1 LEFGSLESTL
11 QRISRLSGGKTP
23 LLVFDYL
30 QRAAHTLGYQQ
41 LRHNVSMM
49 TAQLRELGQRTNS
62 AVLAISSLNRAGG
75 DYGRGGAAQLD
86 SLKESGDLEYGA
98 DTVMLL
104 YPPAESTATAPAR
117 EVELKLAKNR
127 FGPVGSLRLIFRP
140 DLGVFRERV

>member
-1 LEFGSLESTL
+1 
-11 QRISRLSGGKTP
+11 
-23 LLVFDYL
+23 
-30 QRAAHTLGYQQ
+30 
-41 LRHNVSMM
+41 MM
-49 TAQLRELGQRTNS
+49 TAQLRDLAQRTEA

-104 YPPAESTATAPAR
+104 YPPSESTATPPAR

-127 FGPVGSLRLIFRP
+127 FGPVGSMRLIFRP
-140 DLGVFRERV
+140 DLGVFRERA